1 MGKGAVKEAGMS
13 AVVSIEEAQAHLA
26 ELIAGLRPGEELVIT
41 QNERPVARL
50 IAQGRETRQPRKPGS
65 AKGKL
70 VILAD
75 DDEHL
80 QDFKEYMP

>member
-1 MGKGAVKEAGMS
+1 MS
-13 AVVSIEEAQAHLA
+13 ADVSIEEAQAHLA
-26 ELIAGLRPGEELVIT
+26 ELIASLRPGEELIIT
-41 QNERPVARL
+41 KDDQPVARL
-50 IAQGRETRQPRKPGS
+50 VAQPGAARQPREPGS

-70 VILAD
+70 MIIAD

>member
-1 MGKGAVKEAGMS
+1 MS

-26 ELIAGLRPGEELVIT
+26 ELIAGLQPGEELVIT
-41 QNERPVARL
+41 QNEQPIARL
-50 IAQGRETRQPRKPGS
+50 IAQVRGTSQPRQPGS

>member
-1 MGKGAVKEAGMS
+1 MS

-26 ELIAGLRPGEELVIT
+26 ELIAGLQPGEELVIT

-50 IAQGRETRQPRKPGS
+50 IAQRTPARQPREPGS

-70 VILAD
+70 TILAD

>member
-1 MGKGAVKEAGMS
+1 MS

-26 ELIAGLRPGEELVIT
+26 ELIASLQPGEELVIT
-41 QNERPVARL
+41 QNEQPVARL
-50 IAQGRETRQPRKPGS
+50 IAQGREARQPRQPG
-65 AKGKL
+65 KGKL

-75 DDEHL
+75 DEEHL

>member
-1 MGKGAVKEAGMS
+1 MS

-26 ELIAGLRPGEELVIT
+26 ELIAGLQPGEELVIT
-41 QNERPVARL
+41 QNEQPVARL
-50 IAQGRETRQPRKPGS
+50 IAQQAAARHARKAGS

-70 VILAD
+70 VILVD

>member
-1 MGKGAVKEAGMS
+1 MS
-13 AVVSIEEAQAHLA
+13 VVISIEEAQAHLA
-26 ELIAGLRPGEELVIT
+26 ELIAGLQPGEELVIT
-41 QNERPVARL
+41 QNEQPVARL
-50 IAQGRETRQPRKPGS
+50 IAQGREARQPRKPGS

>member
-1 MGKGAVKEAGMS
+1 MS
-13 AVVSIEEAQAHLA
+13 AVISIEEAQAHLA
-26 ELIAGLRPGEELVIT
+26 ELIAGLQPGEELVIT

-50 IAQGRETRQPRKPGS
+50 IAQSREERQPRQPGS

-80 QDFKEYMP
+80 QDFKEHMF